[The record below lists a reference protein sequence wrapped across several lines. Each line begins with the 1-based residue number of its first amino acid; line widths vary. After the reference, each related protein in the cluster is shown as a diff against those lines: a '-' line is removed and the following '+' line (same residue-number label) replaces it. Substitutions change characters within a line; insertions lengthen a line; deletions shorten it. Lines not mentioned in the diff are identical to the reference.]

1 MDQDLKQKWWT
12 WHKANP
18 EVFEAFEIIAFDLI
32 KQGHKHYSSD
42 AILHIVRFNLNK
54 AKGPED
60 QYKINNNYSAY
71 YARLFMHYHPRY
83 NDFFETRQTHDTKTD
98 VPPSPQAIKNV
109 LDRGRSLFSQ
119 PSVLGD
125 PGRQPVQ
132 PADAAPT
139 NQKIAVEKW
148 LEANG

>member
-18 EVFEAFEIIAFDLI
+18 EVFEAFEAIAFDLI
-32 KQGHKHYSSD
+32 KQGHRHYSAD
-42 AILHIVRFNLNK
+42 AILHIVRFNLSK
-54 AKGPED
+54 SKGPD

-71 YARLFMHYHPRY
+71 YSRLFTHYHPEHK
-83 NDFFETRQTHDTKTD
+83 DFFETRNVKNDTKTD